1 MKYSVVMPAIIQNSM
16 SSIYVM
22 MSEVLKDL
30 RIILK
35 QSNKNPIIIPFIIK
49 IINVYA
55 WLFIIF
61 SPFSI

>member
-49 IINVYA
+49 IINV
-55 WLFIIF
+55 
-61 SPFSI
+61 